1 MKLASQVTKVGF
13 AAGSDAPPVSRAGK
27 QPTED
32 PTVGVIKNILKLV
45 CNFFMNSVYTNYY
58 RRDFRAVY
66 QCFQI
71 YCYFVR
77 TQKARFG
84 PNNTDG
90 EQASHANP
98 GIQYDS

>member
-1 MKLASQVTKVGF
+1 MKLVSQATKVGF
-13 AAGSDAPPVSRAGK
+13 AAGSDAPPISRAGK

-45 CNFFMNSVYTNYY
+45 CNLFMYSAYTNCF
-58 RRDFRAVY
+58 RRDFHVLY

-71 YCYFVR
+71 YRCFVR

-84 PNNTDG
+84 PNDTDG
-90 EQASHANP
+90 EQASHMNP
-98 GIQYDS
+98 GIQ

>member
-1 MKLASQVTKVGF
+1 
-13 AAGSDAPPVSRAGK
+13 
-27 QPTED
+27 
-32 PTVGVIKNILKLV
+32 
-45 CNFFMNSVYTNYY
+45 MNSVYTNYY

-84 PNNTDG
+84 PNDTDG